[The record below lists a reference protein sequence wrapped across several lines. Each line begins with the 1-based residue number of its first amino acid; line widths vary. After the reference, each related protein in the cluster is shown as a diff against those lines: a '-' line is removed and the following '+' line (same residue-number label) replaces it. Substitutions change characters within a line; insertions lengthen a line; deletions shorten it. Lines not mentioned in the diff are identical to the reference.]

1 MLASSQVACAP
12 APLDLECC
20 YSNDV
25 KEADVD
31 FCDGADVC
39 VSSSQSNQFT
49 SSSLTST
56 ASALSNLS
64 PDNGMAPAVPDRS
77 NQQTSTVVISCT
89 SRAGPGVFV
98 LNSIR
103 CDSGSSSVK
112 CTSLLDTGA
121 AVTLIN

>member
-1 MLASSQVACAP
+1 MP
-12 APLDLECC
+12 APRDLECC

-49 SSSLTST
+49 SSLTST
-56 ASALSNLS
+56 ASGLSNLS
-64 PDNGMAPAVPDRS
+64 PDNGMAPAFPDRS

-89 SRAGPGVFV
+89 SCAGPGVFV
-98 LNSIR
+98 LDSIR
-103 CDSGSSSVK
+103 CDSATSSSVK
-112 CTSLLDTGA
+112 
-121 AVTLIN
+121 